1 MVSDG
6 PARWSSALLLQE
18 LFSMPGFLAGL
29 TPTQHYRL
37 GGVLLA
43 AFNYQIYG
51 SGSKPAPEALL
62 PSLQSLW
69 NTWVKAVDPWV
80 QPAQRG
86 EELPKGSFGMDV
98 LQLNEYPEDAL
109 DVPSL
114 GWQLAAGCILRG
126 VPGALEALLALPS
139 APSAAALTSM
149 PVHALNLRRYLV
161 SSGKVS
167 SDFLYTKDLDATL
180 LGLVLDRQL
189 RKSSPRD
196 DVEALEKT
204 LGLLRVVLA
213 TGVDVTQPVVR
224 GELHPLALAQTVETF
239 DALVDAGALTCG
251 PAGHRDAIGAQVWE
265 IPFLYAERWAA
276 LPPILERWKTIAAT
290 QWTSADNWMWG
301 FVDSFAAMPVSD
313 VSHRSRPFAELL
325 LPAVRVGRAG
335 KSSPSQLRQE
345 DRTWVGALMRGVA
358 ENFFPRNMGR
368 SHAYE
373 ATDLENAQLGQ
384 GWVPLP
390 GEHAW
395 ACAALSLGLAKD
407 AAVLGNSRRRAWG
420 GSSPIKAEDLSM
432 VLEAL
437 ASKEGGVLS
446 AVIAWTRLS
455 HALDRTAS
463 IEVLGG
469 LFSAA
474 VARNPE
480 SVRTM
485 TYGTGSALEA
495 LEPQWQKTFDGLC
508 AEVTEKGEPT
518 PPQVMALLGLGV
530 VLHKLGRVPDL
541 GDLGQALPSTDQW
554 VELLGSMSSSHADRL
569 GSWVRSQSLNL
580 ELPTPQPRRPGPRF

>member
-6 PARWSSALLLQE
+6 PARWSSALMLQE
-18 LFSMPGFLAGL
+18 LFSIPGFLASL
-29 TPTQHYRL
+29 TPTQNYRL

-51 SGSKPAPEALL
+51 SGSKPTPEAFG
-62 PSLQSLW
+62 PALQALW

-98 LQLNEYPEDAL
+98 LQLKEYPEDAL

-161 SSGKVS
+161 SSEKVS
-167 SDFLYTKDLDATL
+167 SDFRYAKDLDATL

-196 DVEALEKT
+196 AAEALEKT
-204 LGLLRVVLA
+204 LELLRVVLNA
-213 TGVDVTQPVVR
+213 GVNVTKPVVR
-224 GELHPLALAQTVETF
+224 GELHPLALAQTIETF

-251 PAGHRDAIGAQVWE
+251 PAGHRDAIGAQVWD

-358 ENFFPRNMGR
+358 ENFFPRSVGR

-373 ATDLENAQLGQ
+373 AADLENAQLGQ

-395 ACAALSLGLAKD
+395 AGVALSLGLAKD
-407 AAVLGNSRRRAWG
+407 AIKLGNSRLHEF
-420 GSSPIKAEDLSM
+420 KASLPADDLSM
-432 VLEAL
+432 VLETL
-437 ASKEGGVLS
+437 ASKEDGVLS

-485 TYGTGSALEA
+485 AYGTGSALEA

-508 AEVTEKGEPT
+508 TEVAEKGDPT

-530 VLHKLGRVPDL
+530 VLHKLGQVPDL

-554 VELLGSMSSSHADRL
+554 VELLGSVSSSHADRL